1 VPYKYYKNVDCSN
14 NPVTRYI
21 IEPAG
26 QYWQVVDQIT
36 GYVLGIY
43 ERQEPALAW
52 QNFLASQQ
60 EKK

>member
-1 VPYKYYKNVDCSN
+1 VDCSN

-43 ERQEPALAW
+43 ERQEPAQAW